1 MECVGVRLIR
11 LSLTH
16 HSHLQNLRPF
26 SKPRRILICADNR
39 ADMDT
44 DKAMCWRAY
53 NVTCLDAAAIT
64 AVSLANTPN
73 ADVVMCTFGKAELVT
88 ILTKFHSRKHGVIHL
103 KKFLSEVSSHY
114 VALEEKGA
122 VPWTRDIWFGNS
134 STKTVDPTST
144 EGRKEKRRLH
154 MFCIF

>member
-53 NVTCLDAAAIT
+53 NVTCLDAVAIT

-73 ADVVMCTFGKAELVT
+73 AEVVVCTFGKEELVN
-88 ILTKFHSRKHGVIHL
+88 ILTKFYRNKHGVIHL
-103 KKFLSEVSSHY
+103 KKIISEVSSHY
-114 VALEEKGA
+114 VTGTTSEKCFPMDSVEG
-122 VPWTRDIWFGNS
+122 RNENRWFGFIF
-134 STKTVDPTST
+134 
-144 EGRKEKRRLH
+144 LH
-154 MFCIF
+154 FPGS